1 MFDLEMTP
9 LIGIMLA
16 AVGVALANK
25 MLKGSIW
32 VARDSTNMGGE
43 SKDKVIE
50 IDDYEVL
57 D

>member
-1 MFDLEMTP
+1 MT
-9 LIGIMLA
+9 LLVGIMLA

-25 MLKGSIW
+25 VLKGSIW
-32 VARDSTNMGGE
+32 PLRDSTNMRSE
-43 SKDKVIE
+43 SNDKVIE

>member
-1 MFDLEMTP
+1 MTP
-9 LIGIMLA
+9 LVGIMLA
-16 AVGVALANK
+16 AVGFALASK

-32 VARDSTNMGGE
+32 PSSSSTKMGSG

>member
-1 MFDLEMTP
+1 MTP
-9 LIGIMLA
+9 LVGIMLA
-16 AVGVALANK
+16 AVGFALASK

-32 VARDSTNMGGE
+32 PSSRLTNMGNG